1 MMTGNLAIASITN
14 TPISPPRSGFASLQ
28 TDASEVT
35 PLQSAME
42 VGEIADQGTVNR
54 SPSSST
60 TQSVIFDPTSLE
72 MIYEETDART
82 DQVLGRVPMGNAAA
96 TARYAQNQVTAGS
109 PQRFY
114 TIV

>member
-1 MMTGNLAIASITN
+1 MTASLAIASITN
-14 TPISPPRSGFASLQ
+14 SSISPSRPDFASLQ
-28 TDASEVT
+28 TNATEVT
-35 PLQSAME
+35 PPQSAIE
-42 VGEIADQGTVNR
+42 VAEIADQATVNR
-54 SPSSST
+54 SPSSSST

-82 DQVLGRVPMGNAAA
+82 DQVLGRVPMANAAA
-96 TARYAQNQVTAGS
+96 TARYAQNQVTGGT